1 MNKKII
7 YIAIIVAIIIAIYV
21 WQKNK
26 KTVDV
31 KLGLTPEQQQA
42 AAEQNA
48 VNNQKIADAKN
59 QYGTAANNFCNAICN
74 PVCGQVL
81 SAQLD
86 GTFRDASGNAVD
98 WVRLY
103 DTYVAG
109 DMSYLNQV
117 NVANMNFANKC

>member
-21 WQKNK
+21 WQSNK
-26 KTVDV
+26 KTVDL

-48 VNNQKIADAKN
+48 INSQKIANAKN
-59 QYGTAANNFCNAICN
+59 LYGTAGNNFCSSICN

-81 SAQLD
+81 SAQLND
-86 GTFRDASGNAVD
+86 TFRDASGNAVD
-98 WVRLY
+98 WIKLY
-103 DTYVAG
+103 DTYNAG
-109 DMSYLNQV
+109 DMSYFNKV
-117 NVANMNFANKC
+117 NVANMNFAYKC